1 MKRTFC
7 ALALVL
13 STAAA
18 MAIPAKPGLWK
29 TLKLSD
35 GTEVRAQLRGD
46 EHVHFWMT
54 EDGRRLMMSDN
65 VLKEVDETQILSR
78 MAQRKAPMS
87 KAGARK
93 APRKVAIGDR
103 THYVGKKKGLV
114 ILAQY
119 QDVKFKTANNL
130 AKYKRILNE
139 EGYSVGE
146 FQGSVADYFKAQ
158 SRGLFELEFDVV
170 GPYTMANKRSYY
182 GENDS
187 DDNDKNP
194 EAMIV
199 EACKAADAE
208 VNFKD
213 YDWDGD
219 GYVDQV
225 FVLYAGTGE
234 ADSYDDEAVWP
245 HMYYLSASSRTQRLD
260 GVTIDTYACSNE
272 VDIEGKIEGIG
283 CFCHEFSH
291 CMGFPDF
298 YDTSYSGNF
307 GMSEFDLM
315 DTGAYNGNTFVPAGY
330 TAHERMMCGW
340 LEPIELSDED
350 VSVEGLKALSD
361 GGDSYIIYN
370 QAHPDEYYMLENRQK
385 TGWDAQLPARGL
397 MITHVDFDKDIWN
410 DNTPNTKVTTRDMR
424 MYGYSKTNDH
434 QRCTIFH
441 ADNDDDSK
449 YWKYSDQYGQYMY
462 TKQTLPGDLY
472 PYRGND
478 SLTNVSAPAATLFNK
493 NTDGTKFMN
502 RRVLDIKQN
511 TDKSVSFSY
520 KASAKDEE
528 DGIGDVLNGESTRM
542 RNGDG
547 EAYDLSG
554 RRVSAASRLSKG
566 VYIIGGRRRVVR

>member
-1 MKRTFC
+1 
-7 ALALVL
+7 LALVL

-87 KAGARK
+87 KAGTRK
-93 APRKVAIGDR
+93 APRKVGIGDR

-182 GENDS
+182 GGNDS

-213 YDWDGD
+213 YDW
-219 GYVDQV
+219 
-225 FVLYAGTGE
+225 GE
-234 ADSYDDEAVWP
+234 NIRMSADP
-245 HMYYLSASSRTQRLD
+245 
-260 GVTIDTYACSNE
+260 
-272 VDIEGKIEGIG
+272 
-283 CFCHEFSH
+283 
-291 CMGFPDF
+291 
-298 YDTSYSGNF
+298 
-307 GMSEFDLM
+307 
-315 DTGAYNGNTFVPAGY
+315 
-330 TAHERMMCGW
+330 
-340 LEPIELSDED
+340 
-350 VSVEGLKALSD
+350 
-361 GGDSYIIYN
+361 
-370 QAHPDEYYMLENRQK
+370 
-385 TGWDAQLPARGL
+385 
-397 MITHVDFDKDIWN
+397 
-410 DNTPNTKVTTRDMR
+410 
-424 MYGYSKTNDH
+424 
-434 QRCTIFH
+434 
-441 ADNDDDSK
+441 
-449 YWKYSDQYGQYMY
+449 
-462 TKQTLPGDLY
+462 
-472 PYRGND
+472 
-478 SLTNVSAPAATLFNK
+478 
-493 NTDGTKFMN
+493 
-502 RRVLDIKQN
+502 
-511 TDKSVSFSY
+511 
-520 KASAKDEE
+520 
-528 DGIGDVLNGESTRM
+528 
-542 RNGDG
+542 
-547 EAYDLSG
+547 
-554 RRVSAASRLSKG
+554 RVSKPKH
-566 VYIIGGRRRVVR
+566 YQ